1 MIIDIIITAIFN
13 LVLLIGTLF
22 MLSDIASNTLR
33 KNHLYVS
40 DLIVII
46 FAMPLA
52 WFWESMAL
60 GTILMLTLQE
70 LGIDLDLQL
79 SQACLI
85 VGFTLALIIVPAV
98 LLAGLLLRIIWYKKR
113 EQQPDQLRDDL

>member
-22 MLSDIASNTLR
+22 MFSDIASNTLR

-40 DLIVII
+40 DLIVLIL
-46 FAMPLA
+46 AMPLA
-52 WFWESMAL
+52 WFWESMSL
-60 GTILMLTLQE
+60 STILMLTLQE

-85 VGFTLALIIVPAV
+85 VGFTLALLIVPAV

-113 EQQPDQLRDDL
+113 EQQPDQLRDEL

>member
-13 LVLLIGTLF
+13 LALLIGTLF
-22 MLSDIASNTLR
+22 MFSDIASNTLR

-40 DLIVII
+40 DLIVLIL
-46 FAMPLA
+46 AMPLA
-52 WFWESMAL
+52 WFWESMSL

-98 LLAGLLLRIIWYKKR
+98 LLAGLVLRIIWYKKR